1 MNLRTLDLNLLRVL
15 DALVRE
21 RHVTRAAE
29 RLHLS
34 QPAMS
39 NALNRLRAA
48 LGDPVLVRGK
58 GGMAPTPRALA
69 LAEPVRQALAS
80 LEQALLAGQEVV
92 PAELQLTLTVAM
104 ADYYGLILLPPL
116 LNRLRQ
122 EAPGVKLSVLP
133 LNPATVSRDLGEGR
147 IDLALGILRHLV
159 PDDLHSTF
167 VFADDFVCIARRHHP
182 VIKGRLSLK
191 QFTALP
197 HALIS
202 PRGGSF
208 FGVVDEELARQ
219 GLRREVVLSVPQFML
234 LPQVIAATDLI
245 ATMPRRLARHAVSGA
260 DLQLL
265 KPPLPLAGYE
275 VHQVWHP
282 RTEADPVQ
290 RWLRGVVTD
299 IAADLPPLR
308 D

>member
-48 LGDPVLVRGK
+48 IDDPVLVRGK
-58 GGMAPTPRALA
+58 GGMVPTPRALA
-69 LAEPVRQALAS
+69 LAEPVGAALAS
-80 LEQALLAGQEVV
+80 LEQALRAGQAVV

-116 LNRLRQ
+116 LNRLRAL
-122 EAPGVKLSVLP
+122 APGVKVSVLP
-133 LNPATVSRDLGEGR
+133 LNPATVSRDLAQGR
-147 IDLALGILRHLV
+147 IDLALGILRQLV
-159 PDDLHSTF
+159 PDDLHSAF
-167 VFADDFVCIARRHHP
+167 VFADDFVCIARRDHP
-182 VIKGRLSLK
+182 VIKGRLGLR

-208 FGVVDEELARQ
+208 VGVVDEELARQ
-219 GLRREVVLSVPQFML
+219 GLKREVVVSVPHFML
-234 LPQVIAATDLI
+234 LPPLIRATDLI
-245 ATMPRRLARHAVSGA
+245 GTMPRRLARHAAAGGE
-260 DLQLL
+260 LQLL
-265 KPPLPLAGYE
+265 KPPLPLEGYE

-282 RTEADPVQ
+282 RTDADPVQ
-290 RWLRGVVTD
+290 TWLRGVVAET
-299 IAADLPPLR
+299 AAGLAPL
-308 D
+308 